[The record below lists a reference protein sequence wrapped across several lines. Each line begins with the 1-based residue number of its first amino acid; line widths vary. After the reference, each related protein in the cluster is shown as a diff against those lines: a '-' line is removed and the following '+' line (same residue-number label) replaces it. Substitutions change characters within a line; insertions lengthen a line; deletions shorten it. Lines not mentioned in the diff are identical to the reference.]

1 MVRLF
6 EYDKERA
13 KSLVVNLLSRFNLNE
28 TIEIYHFKCLSKD
41 LNIIINLAEESG
53 MNVTLYKEYCTRCNK
68 EDTDRNLD
76 YDKSK
81 HQTID
86 FQNRV
91 TLIMQL
97 SKVPL
102 TDAAIPL
109 LINLMKELNENKQ
122 CAYLDAM
129 MEVDYFGE
137 NSYNQR
143 DYIKCLLE
151 DSSIKEEI
159 RVRYY
164 VKLFV
169 KSRSYGQLLIDKGSF
184 LRAYNINPNLAV
196 YELFSQI
203 SVGMGGMITSGLIN
217 MLVEIPKLQ
226 FYVEKIW
233 DVLIQI
239 ERLRFP
245 VLDKMDTF
253 GDETISIADS
263 MRGIVLGRMFHG
275 EKERF
280 FAAYA
285 YLKDIVLK
293 GNWLEVQ
300 KCINS
305 RRERDPGN

>member
-53 MNVTLYKEYCTRCNK
+53 MNVTLYKEYCTQCNK
-68 EDTDRNLD
+68 KDTDRNLD

-122 CAYLDAM
+122 CTYLDVM

-143 DYIKCLLE
+143 DYIKCVLE
-151 DSSIKEEI
+151 DSSIKEET
-159 RVRYY
+159 RV
-164 VKLFV
+164 
-169 KSRSYGQLLIDKGSF
+169 
-184 LRAYNINPNLAV
+184 
-196 YELFSQI
+196 
-203 SVGMGGMITSGLIN
+203 
-217 MLVEIPKLQ
+217 
-226 FYVEKIW
+226 
-233 DVLIQI
+233 
-239 ERLRFP
+239 
-245 VLDKMDTF
+245 
-253 GDETISIADS
+253 
-263 MRGIVLGRMFHG
+263 
-275 EKERF
+275 
-280 FAAYA
+280 
-285 YLKDIVLK
+285 
-293 GNWLEVQ
+293 
-300 KCINS
+300 
-305 RRERDPGN
+305 